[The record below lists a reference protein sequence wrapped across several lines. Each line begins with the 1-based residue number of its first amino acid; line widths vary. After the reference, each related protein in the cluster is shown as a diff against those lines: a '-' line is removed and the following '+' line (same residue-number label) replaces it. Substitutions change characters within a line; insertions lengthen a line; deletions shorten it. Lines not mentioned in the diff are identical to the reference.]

1 MSKARPYI
9 FYGQTQ
15 SLCETCLKV
24 VPAKV
29 LFQHGNVY
37 YQKRCLEHGVQ
48 KTLVST
54 DIEYFKRCKEYIKP
68 GDMPEKFQSEVSK
81 GCPKDCGLCSDH
93 EQHSCLALFEII
105 DECNM
110 KCPVCFANSAPGMGN
125 PRSMAQIEIM
135 LKTLLESEAEPDL
148 VQVSG
153 GEPTLHPDIIP
164 ILKRLKNSPIRH
176 LMLNTNG
183 IRIAND
189 AEFIEQLTKIKQGF
203 EVYLQFDSLHAAAL
217 KNLRGVDARST
228 HKKALAQLEKHNI
241 STNLVCAVRKG
252 VNDHEIGDIIKYAQ
266 QWNCVRGI
274 TFQPVQDAGR
284 NEGNK
289 NNYRITLSEI
299 RQKIIDADNPFN
311 DADMIPLPCHPENIS
326 IGYGIKIAGII
337 QPVTG
342 LLPKDELL
350 QGAENTITFERS
362 DTLKKAFYKLFSL
375 DACGEQSTDNLQTML
390 CCLPK
395 IEGSATLKY
404 DNIFRIVIM
413 SFMDKYDFDLG
424 SIKRSCTHFVEP
436 DGKIYP
442 FETWN
447 MFYRQ
452 KKAKP
457 ILEMHSVNTAP

>member
-1 MSKARPYI
+1 MSKVRPYI

-15 SLCETCLKV
+15 ALCETCLEV
-24 VPAKV
+24 VPAKI
-29 LFQHGNVY
+29 LFQQGNVY

-54 DIEYFKRCKEYIKP
+54 DIDYFKRCKEYIKP
-68 GDMPEKFQSEVSK
+68 GDMPEKFQTEVAK

-110 KCPVCFANSAPGMGN
+110 NCPVCFANSAPGKGN
-125 PRSMAQIEIM
+125 PRSMEQIETM
-135 LKTLLESEAEPDL
+135 LQTLLESEAEPDL
-148 VQVSG
+148 VQISG
-153 GEPTLHPDIIP
+153 GEPSLHPNIIP
-164 ILKRLKNSPIRH
+164 ILKRLKDSPIRH

-189 AEFIEQLTKIKQGF
+189 TAFVEQLAEIKQGF
-203 EVYLQFDSLHAAAL
+203 EVYLQFDSLQRDAL
-217 KNLRGVDARST
+217 KNLRGVDARNT
-228 HKKALAQLEKHNI
+228 HKKALAHLEKHNI

-252 VNDHEIGDIIKYAQ
+252 VNDNEIGDIIEYAQ
-266 QWNCVRGI
+266 QWNCIRGI

-284 NEGNK
+284 NQGNLK
-289 NNYRITLSEI
+289 HHRITLTEI
-299 RQKIIDADNPFN
+299 RQNIIDANNPFN

-326 IGYGIKIAGII
+326 IGYGIKMGGIL

-350 QGAENTITFERS
+350 KGAKNTITFEKS
-362 DTLKKAFYKLFSL
+362 TALKKAFYNLFSL
-375 DACGEQSTDNLQTML
+375 DACGEQSTNNLQTML

-395 IEGSATLKY
+395 IEGSAELSY
-404 DNIFRIVIM
+404 NNVFRIVIM

-452 KKAKP
+452 KAKERARNKFSN
-457 ILEMHSVNTAP
+457 L